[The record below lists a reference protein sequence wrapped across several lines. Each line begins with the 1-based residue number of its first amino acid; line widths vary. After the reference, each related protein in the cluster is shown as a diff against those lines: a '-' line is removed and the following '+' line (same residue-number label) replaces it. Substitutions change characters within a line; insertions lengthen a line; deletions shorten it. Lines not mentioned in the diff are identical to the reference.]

1 MKMFDLCKEYCI
13 GCGLCKSEL
22 HADMKKNAKGF
33 WFPNLQKNEKTER
46 FLEHVCPI
54 ADNCLNEQNI
64 DIWGPYIHAYA
75 GYSTDVSIRKKAS
88 SGGVLTGIALY
99 LLESG
104 KVDGIIQVTADKEN
118 PVETVV
124 QVSTTAEQVLACCG
138 SRYSISSPWLHLSE
152 CMEPGKTYAAIGK
165 PCDIRAVRRLQAYN
179 DSYQPIKYL
188 LSFFCAG
195 LPSKDANAKLLAT
208 LGCKEKACKS
218 LTYRGNGWPGT
229 VTAIDE
235 EKNTYQMEYS
245 QAWGGIL
252 GRDIHPYCR
261 ICFDGIGECAD
272 IACGD
277 GWYMDVQGNPDFTE
291 HPGRNVIF
299 SRTQIGEELLREA
312 KENEKISL
320 SDWENIG
327 ALRKIQNYQY
337 TRKATMRA
345 KKLAYRILLRK
356 FPEYDKSLLKNYAT
370 MVPVKKRMKIFLGTA
385 KRIVQKRI

>member
-1 MKMFDLCKEYCI
+1 MKTFDLCKEYCI

-33 WFPNLQKNEKTER
+33 WFPNLQNNEKTER

-165 PCDIRAVRRLQAYN
+165 P
-179 DSYQPIKYL
+179 
-188 LSFFCAG
+188 
-195 LPSKDANAKLLAT
+195 
-208 LGCKEKACKS
+208 
-218 LTYRGNGWPGT
+218 
-229 VTAIDE
+229 
-235 EKNTYQMEYS
+235 
-245 QAWGGIL
+245 
-252 GRDIHPYCR
+252 
-261 ICFDGIGECAD
+261 
-272 IACGD
+272 
-277 GWYMDVQGNPDFTE
+277 
-291 HPGRNVIF
+291 
-299 SRTQIGEELLREA
+299 
-312 KENEKISL
+312 
-320 SDWENIG
+320 
-327 ALRKIQNYQY
+327 
-337 TRKATMRA
+337 
-345 KKLAYRILLRK
+345 
-356 FPEYDKSLLKNYAT
+356 
-370 MVPVKKRMKIFLGTA
+370 
-385 KRIVQKRI
+385 